1 MINNELVKAK
11 GSIKID
17 IEYNNGK
24 KFTQL
29 CDNVVLISGRE
40 ALAKSLTNTL
50 GTCPAATTNSI
61 GELVPALYINAMI
74 FGNQG
79 VDGTLTPKVVS
90 PARTTLYGPAI
101 ASKPVNSYVD
111 GTVTTNAVFV
121 ATLLYGDA
129 VGYNVNEMA
138 LQLSDNTLYS
148 MVTYPNLSKTAD
160 MQVTFTWTLSFV

>member
-1 MINNELVKAK
+1 MIGNELVKAK

-17 IEYNNGK
+17 IEYHNGK

-61 GELVPALYINAMI
+61 GELVPSLYINAMI

-90 PARTTLYGPAI
+90 PARTSLYGPAI